1 LISKRNTLS
10 PNAGP
15 RRWTSW
21 SLASGVI
28 ALLVLAP
35 VLALLVVAT
44 GGSADLWTHLIDFV
58 LPVALRNTLVLLLGV
73 GVLTALLGTGTAWL
87 VTAYEFPGR
96 RLFDWALLL
105 PLAVPTYIIAYAYL
119 DIMHPV
125 GPVQTV
131 LRALLGIDSPR
142 DFRLPDIRSM
152 TGCILLLGFVL
163 YPYVY
168 LSTRAMFLMQA
179 ANLIDVARTL
189 GSGRA
194 AVFFRVVLPLARP
207 ALVIGVSLVLLE
219 TLNDIGA
226 AEFLGV
232 RTLTVSVYTTW
243 VSRSDLPGAAQ
254 IALAMLVVIIAVI
267 MLERWARRQRRYA
280 NDAQQPR
287 PLRRLPLQ
295 GAGAVM
301 AWVTC
306 ALPVLLGFVVPA
318 SYLIDASASRIRFAG
333 IPANIIAETFNTL
346 TVAGIATALT
356 LVLAFLVAYAARL
369 GGSMAR
375 ALLRVA
381 SLGYAVP
388 GAVLAIGLLPVITS
402 IERGVHATS
411 TQLLGI
417 GTGLFLLGS
426 GAAIVCA
433 YVVRFLAIPAGS
445 IESGFNRV
453 SPSMDAAARMLG
465 KTAGGTL

>member
-1 LISKRNTLS
+1 
-10 PNAGP
+10 
-15 RRWTSW
+15 
-21 SLASGVI
+21 
-28 ALLVLAP
+28 
-35 VLALLVVAT
+35 
-44 GGSADLWTHLIDFV
+44 
-58 LPVALRNTLVLLLGV
+58 
-73 GVLTALLGTGTAWL
+73 
-87 VTAYEFPGR
+87 
-96 RLFDWALLL
+96 
-105 PLAVPTYIIAYAYL
+105 
-119 DIMHPV
+119 
-125 GPVQTV
+125 
-131 LRALLGIDSPR
+131 
-142 DFRLPDIRSM
+142 
-152 TGCILLLGFVL
+152 
-163 YPYVY
+163 
-168 LSTRAMFLMQA
+168 
-179 ANLIDVARTL
+179 
-189 GSGRA
+189 
-194 AVFFRVVLPLARP
+194 
-207 ALVIGVSLVLLE
+207 
-219 TLNDIGA
+219 
-226 AEFLGV
+226 
-232 RTLTVSVYTTW
+232 
-243 VSRSDLPGAAQ
+243 
-254 IALAMLVVIIAVI
+254 
-267 MLERWARRQRRYA
+267 
-280 NDAQQPR
+280 
-287 PLRRLPLQ
+287 LQ
-295 GAGAVM
+295 GASAVM

-318 SYLIDASASRIRFAG
+318 SYLIDASVSRIRFAG

-465 KTAGGTL
+465 KTAGGTLWHVHLPMLRPALAAGALLVFVDCMKELPATLLLRPLGFETLATHLYGEAIRGTYEEAAIAALLIVVAGLLPVILLTKGIRSAGAH